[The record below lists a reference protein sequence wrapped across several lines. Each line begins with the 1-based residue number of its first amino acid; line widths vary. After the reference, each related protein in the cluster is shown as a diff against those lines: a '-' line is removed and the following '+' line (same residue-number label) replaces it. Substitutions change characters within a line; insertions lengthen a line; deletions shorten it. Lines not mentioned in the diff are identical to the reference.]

1 MGVMTAIAVGAGIY
15 TAVVAKQQ
23 ADDAAD
29 LAEEKE
35 GVMADLENNRQDV
48 VNPYAN
54 VTNPYANLSVAT
66 QAAKFQSE
74 EADKAL
80 ANTLDTMRS
89 GGFSA
94 GGATALARAAADS
107 KKGVAASIES
117 QEAQNERLKA
127 QGAMQV
133 EQMIAQGEGMKW
145 QAQEEREM
153 QKLDRTQAQI
163 DNARA
168 QEAASN
174 AAMMGAI
181 GNIGSAAISGAFNT
195 PVKTKDIVDTNAMG
209 HSMGGAG
216 VDMGGAGVLAPPK
229 PPPTYTGPM
238 ARPVPVPSVPN
249 WGNLIGMK
257 PN

>member
-1 MGVMTAIAVGAGIY
+1 MTAIAVGAGIY

-195 PVKTKDIVDTNAMG
+195 PVKTKDIVDTNAVG
-209 HSMGGAG
+209 HSMGGF
-216 VDMGGAGVLAPPK
+216 VDMGGAGVKAPPK

-238 ARPVPVPSVPN
+238 ARPVPVPPVPN